1 MKKELADYLNSVKGD
16 THIKNQF
23 NQLCVWPGTVVG
35 DSKKIQEDFVK
46 FFKDELDVTVKYETE
61 VKTLPDPGDLGM
73 KTGGR
78 NDLFFYIADDDIGKF
93 AIPRLNMG
101 IRWYEDVLGNGGGD
115 IYPTEVLEK
124 YEKTW

>member
-1 MKKELADYLNSVKGD
+1 MKKE
-16 THIKNQF
+16 F

-35 DSKKIQEDFVK
+35 DSKKVQKDFVK
-46 FFKDELDVTVKYETE
+46 FFKDELGVTVKYETE

-73 KTGGR
+73 KTGDR
-78 NDLFFYIADDDIGKF
+78 NDIFFYIADGDISKF

-101 IRWYEDVLGNGGGD
+101 IRWYEDVLSNGGD
-115 IYPTEVLEK
+115 KLYPTEVLEK

>member
-23 NQLCVWPGTVVG
+23 NQLCVGPGTVVG
-35 DSKKIQEDFVK
+35 DSKKVQEDFVK
-46 FFKDELDVTVKYETE
+46 FFKDELGVTVKYETE

-78 NDLFFYIADDDIGKF
+78 NDIFFYIADDDIGKF
-93 AIPRLNMG
+93 AVPRFSMG
-101 IRWYEDVLGNGGGD
+101 VRWWEDVLGNGNGKL
-115 IYPTEVLEK
+115 YPTEILEK
-124 YEKTW
+124 YNKTW

>member
-1 MKKELADYLNSVKGD
+1 ME
-16 THIKNQF
+16 NQF
-23 NQLCVWPGTVVG
+23 NQLCVLQGTIMPEG
-35 DSKKIQEDFVK
+35 GAKELEA
-46 FFKDELDVTVKYETE
+46 FFKNEMGVTVKFETE

-78 NDLFFYIADDDIGKF
+78 NDIFFYIADGDISKF

-101 IRWYEDVLGNGGGD
+101 IRWYEDVLGNGGGKL
-115 IYPTEVLEK
+115 YPTEVLEK